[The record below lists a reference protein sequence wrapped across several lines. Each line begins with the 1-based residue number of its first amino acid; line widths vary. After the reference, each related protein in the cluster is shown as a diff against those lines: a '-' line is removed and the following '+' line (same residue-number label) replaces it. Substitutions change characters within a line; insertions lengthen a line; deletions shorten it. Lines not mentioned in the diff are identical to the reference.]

1 MYWPITIKLRIRK
14 QTSKQQ
20 INYRCCL
27 RFSYLVPYWL
37 ISRNTIAF
45 HKYLWCSG
53 FYEFHNTFLFLN
65 NQFTISTEAIM
76 HLVYPPPQKNCVHR
90 WKRSFEFII
99 NWKYWSGKILGVN
112 KVPYGLVKNCQVDS
126 WHWWQ
131 ILQDTLHS
139 KKIVWHQLVEGSMW
153 CHCWIVLYLMSRFFL
168 ITAQTREFPTILVMI
183 STDVTTVTAISA
195 DSDMTMSVFVTI
207 TEIIYIKKTVSNN
220 LAKVLPRTLCIKR
233 TFRGCYPP
241 IVCTWVGSFDRTY
254 VAVTIK
260 WLLNGKR
267 ALRALYQ
274 GIGSTPSFVSR
285 QRW

>member
-1 MYWPITIKLRIRK
+1 MLIVYWPITIKLRIRK

-99 NWKYWSGKILGVN
+99 NWKNWSGKILGVN

-207 TEIIYIKKTVSNN
+207 TEIIYKKK
-220 LAKVLPRTLCIKR
+220 L
-233 TFRGCYPP
+233 
-241 IVCTWVGSFDRTY
+241 WV
-254 VAVTIK
+254 I
-260 WLLNGKR
+260 
-267 ALRALYQ
+267 
-274 GIGSTPSFVSR
+274 I
-285 QRW
+285 

>member
-1 MYWPITIKLRIRK
+1 MFTVLWVSQY
-14 QTSKQQ
+14 
-20 INYRCCL
+20 
-27 RFSYLVPYWL
+27 VP
-37 ISRNTIAF
+37 
-45 HKYLWCSG
+45 
-53 FYEFHNTFLFLN
+53 FLN

-195 DSDMTMSVFVTI
+195 DSDMTMSVLVTI
-207 TEIIYIKKTVSNN
+207 TEIICKNTVSNN
-220 LAKVLPRTLCIKR
+220 LAKVLPRNLCIKR
-233 TFRGCYPP
+233 TFSGSSPP
-241 IVCTWVGSFDRTY
+241 RVCTWIGSFDRTY
-254 VAVTIK
+254 VAATIK
-260 WLLNGKR
+260 WLLNGKG
-267 ALRALYQ
+267 LFVLYTR
-274 GIGSTPSFVSR
+274 G
-285 QRW
+285 